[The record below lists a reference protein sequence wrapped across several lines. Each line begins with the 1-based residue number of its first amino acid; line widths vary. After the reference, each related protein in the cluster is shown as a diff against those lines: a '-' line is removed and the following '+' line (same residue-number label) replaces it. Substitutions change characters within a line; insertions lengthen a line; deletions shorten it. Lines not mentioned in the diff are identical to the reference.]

1 MKHSKCWEERPINQE
16 FYISK
21 ITFQKLQRNWDILIF
36 KKMREESLSGKSL
49 ALSCSSLGHCC
60 GEGLI
65 PGQGILYAMCA
76 AKRKKKKAPSFNV
89 CLQLLDWDYLVPL
102 WGFTPPAIFLILY
115 SLWPGR
121 DRLKIGARKNPG
133 YVLMFVYLPWF
144 MYCLM
149 IKRT

>member
-65 PGQGILYAMCA
+65 PDTGTSTYFRCSQKNL
-76 AKRKKKKAPSFNV
+76 KRKKENREFAW
-89 CLQLLDWDYLVPL
+89 CLIPTLPQIEKYILDGLMLKINISKFVKFKWAYL
-102 WGFTPPAIFLILY
+102 FLQ
-115 SLWPGR
+115 SLWEVTLGKQE
-121 DRLKIGARKNPG
+121 LEN
-133 YVLMFVYLPWF
+133 
-144 MYCLM
+144 
-149 IKRT
+149 